1 MWSAKTWGRLLNHL
15 KQKKPD
21 TINFDATESWE
32 YS

>member
-1 MWSAKTWGRLLNHL
+1 MWSAKTRGSLLNHPME
-15 KQKKPD
+15 KKPD